1 MQFQQ
6 PPIGTFSLYCKLKLG
21 NEWKVR
27 FATESFKIVNSA
39 LIEVENVK
47 YLNTFED
54 GMVQVI
60 LFKIFF
66 FKNIIKSNRSLLIA
80 LSATLGKNNKQ

>member
-1 MQFQQ
+1 MGINQLRMQFQQ

-66 FKNIIKSNRSLLIA
+66 LKIQGVSY
-80 LSATLGKNNKQ
+80 

>member
-27 FATESFKIVNSA
+27 KATESLKIVNSA

-60 LFKIFF
+60 YDYHTVLLFQ
-66 FKNIIKSNRSLLIA
+66 NQRG
-80 LSATLGKNNKQ
+80 TNNERFLCL